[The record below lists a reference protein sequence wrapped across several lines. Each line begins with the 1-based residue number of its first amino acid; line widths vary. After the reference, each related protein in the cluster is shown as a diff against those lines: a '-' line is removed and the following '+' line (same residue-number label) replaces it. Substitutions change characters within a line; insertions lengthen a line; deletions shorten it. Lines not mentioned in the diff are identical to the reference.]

1 MSYFEK
7 FPLYQY
13 DLEDTQNQVLITDI
27 LRRVNL
33 KSNVRANTLVFDEY
47 TVNDGE
53 TPDIVA
59 SKYYD
64 NPMYHWVIVT
74 VNNITSI
81 HDWPMDQVMLSN
93 YVNDKYSNPDAVH
106 HYELAQTSGDT
117 TILLTVAS
125 DTSGATQVTN
135 YEYEQT
141 LNDKKRRIRL
151 LDRGYVAQFKS
162 EFEKLIQR

>member
-1 MSYFEK
+1 MYFSK
-7 FPLYQY
+7 FPLYEY
-13 DLEDTQNQVLITDI
+13 DVQANQNRLLITDI

-59 SKYYD
+59 SKYYN
-64 NPMYHWVIVT
+64 NPLYHWVIVT
-74 VNNITSI
+74 VNNITSR

-125 DTSGATQVTN
+125 DTAGATQVTN

>member
-1 MSYFEK
+1 MSYFSK
-7 FPLYQY
+7 FPLYAY
-13 DLEDTQNQVLITDI
+13 DVQDTQNRTLITDI

-33 KSNVRANTLVFDEY
+33 KANVRANTLVFDEY
-47 TVNDGE
+47 NVQDGD

-59 SKYYD
+59 TKYYE
-64 NPMYHWVIVT
+64 NPEYHWIIVT
-74 VNNITSI
+74 INNIRNR
-81 HDWPMDQVMLSN
+81 HDWPMDQVALSN
-93 YVNDKYSNPDAVH
+93 YVEDKYTNPDAAH

-125 DTSGATQVTN
+125 DTVGATAVTN

-151 LDRGYVAQFKS
+151 LDRGYVAQFRN